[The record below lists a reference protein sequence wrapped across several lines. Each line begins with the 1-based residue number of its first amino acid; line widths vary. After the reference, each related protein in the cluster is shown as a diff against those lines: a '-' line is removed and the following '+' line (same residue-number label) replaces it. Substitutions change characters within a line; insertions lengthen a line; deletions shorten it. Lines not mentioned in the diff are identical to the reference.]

1 MTSPRILGASR
12 TAIGLVVAV
21 VLPLVAA
28 HPALAATPAVTAQAQ
43 QADAAFLAYA
53 PAPAGGAGA
62 LCLVDTGVNSN
73 PDTTAGLIGS
83 YAIDNGTTTDVDPQG
98 HGTTMAMIAGAA
110 GNGMIGAW
118 PQIKIVSV
126 RATNVPTPG
135 QQPTYQFNNYWEA
148 MGFCYAAPPSDKIKA
163 VDLALASQIPPSP
176 DQAQNLA
183 KVVGELESANVA
195 VVAAA
200 GNNPGAVQEPGAE
213 PGVFSVGADTAQPG
227 TLSNTPAGSA
237 CSFSATT
244 DVGLLAPGCGLDA
257 ANPLTDAPFCCADGT
272 SQASAFTAAVL
283 VALMS
288 YDPTLSYAKAEQ
300 LLINTAVDGDLDV
313 AAAFEADGLGQI
325 VSQGNANIPQAPAQ
339 PTSTTNPAPTT
350 PTAGQKNT
358 YPVTVRSVRWRH
370 GVLTVRLAGM
380 HKHDTAK
387 LTLRYAHRRA
397 RKINSHRATITIR
410 TRPPKSVVIGVFDGR
425 KPLSAG
431 TTVRL

>member
-1 MTSPRILGASR
+1 
-12 TAIGLVVAV
+12 
-21 VLPLVAA
+21 
-28 HPALAATPAVTAQAQ
+28 
-43 QADAAFLAYA
+43 
-53 PAPAGGAGA
+53 
-62 LCLVDTGVNSN
+62 
-73 PDTTAGLIGS
+73 
-83 YAIDNGTTTDVDPQG
+83 
-98 HGTTMAMIAGAA
+98 MIAGAA

-148 MGFCYAAPPSDKIKA
+148 MGFCYAAPTSDKIKA

-227 TLSNTPAGSA
+227 TLSNTPVGSA

-257 ANPLTDAPFCCADGT
+257 ANPLSDAPFCCADGT

-288 YDPTLSYAKAEQ
+288 YDPTLSYAKA
-300 LLINTAVDGDLDV
+300 
-313 AAAFEADGLGQI
+313 
-325 VSQGNANIPQAPAQ
+325 
-339 PTSTTNPAPTT
+339 
-350 PTAGQKNT
+350 
-358 YPVTVRSVRWRH
+358 
-370 GVLTVRLAGM
+370 
-380 HKHDTAK
+380 
-387 LTLRYAHRRA
+387 
-397 RKINSHRATITIR
+397 
-410 TRPPKSVVIGVFDGR
+410 
-425 KPLSAG
+425 
-431 TTVRL
+431 